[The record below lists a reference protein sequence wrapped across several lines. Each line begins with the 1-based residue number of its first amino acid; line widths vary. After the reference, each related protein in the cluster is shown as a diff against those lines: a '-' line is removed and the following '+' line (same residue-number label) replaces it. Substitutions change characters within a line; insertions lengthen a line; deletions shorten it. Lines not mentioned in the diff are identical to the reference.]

1 MIENQPNT
9 ADYNDVI
16 TSFYAT
22 SSRLNQFEIDQL
34 CGNWKLH
41 RVNSSGVGDFG
52 AIKSQ
57 VN

>member
-34 CGNWKLH
+34 ELREDG
-41 RVNSSGVGDFG
+41 GGE
-52 AIKSQ
+52 A
-57 VN
+57 